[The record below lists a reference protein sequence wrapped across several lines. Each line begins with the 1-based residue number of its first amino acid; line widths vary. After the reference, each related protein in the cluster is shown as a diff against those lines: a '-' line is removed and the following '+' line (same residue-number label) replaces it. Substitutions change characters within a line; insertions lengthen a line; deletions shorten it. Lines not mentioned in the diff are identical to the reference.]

1 MVAVK
6 RNKIRKYNIT
16 LIVDDDL
23 CKGCGICAGFACARG
38 QFEMYLNDE
47 KQLKA
52 RPGERKNL
60 GCVGCGYCE
69 LLCPSQAI
77 RVKNGWHDHHII
89 IPQEE

>member
-1 MVAVK
+1 MGVK
-6 RNKIRKYNIT
+6 RNTIKRLNIE
-16 LIVDDDL
+16 LIVNPDY
-23 CKGCGICAGFACARG
+23 CKGCEICAEIACVRG
-38 QFEMYLNDE
+38 QYEMYRDE
-47 KQLKA
+47 FKQLKA
-52 RPGERKNL
+52 RPGNKKNI